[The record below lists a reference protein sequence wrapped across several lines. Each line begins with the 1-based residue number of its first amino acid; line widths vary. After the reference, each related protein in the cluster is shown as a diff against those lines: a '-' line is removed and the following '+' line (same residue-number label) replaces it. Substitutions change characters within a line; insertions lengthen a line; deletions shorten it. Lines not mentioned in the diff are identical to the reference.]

1 MKSAF
6 RFLTV
11 ALFAL
16 AFSAAAFAQWS
27 SDPSLNLALADN
39 DNGSDQVQP
48 KLVPLKNFGWYVSW
62 FDSNPFSSPPA
73 GYDVFY
79 QRLSKYGVE
88 QLRHDGQHVAKLS
101 NSSTEDYG
109 LDIDTQGNALL
120 AFLDTR
126 EGANQQVTAAKMSPS
141 GKALWGGLGVQL
153 TGDNNSNNTPKIVG
167 TSDGNVVVAWT
178 SDSNVV
184 LQKLNAAGQPQWGS
198 GVVFSESG
206 FNYFLS
212 DLHAAD
218 NGSVIVSWVREQG
231 FGSNAQLRANK
242 VASDGSLLWGSDN
255 VDIFDVGSLQFGN
268 FPYFLYDGNGG
279 AVFAWYTSIPTLQ
292 CFAQHI
298 LADGSEAFPHNG
310 AIASTNARNIRV
322 APSAA
327 YRASTQE
334 VFLFW
339 TEEDS
344 LQVLNGVYGQKFDS
358 TGTTQWGSTGL
369 EIVPLGSDS
378 QIFVTSISSGTGAL
392 TFWVDQPSF
401 GSGSIQAIKLD
412 GNGATVCSQFP
423 VSSVSADKSRLVA
436 ALSPSGITAL
446 AFEDDRI
453 GNNGIYIQNVNPD
466 CSLGRP

>member
-1 MKSAF
+1 MKTALRSAA
-6 RFLTV
+6 V
-11 ALFAL
+11 GLFAL
-16 AFSAAAFAQWS
+16 AFSAAAFGQWS
-27 SDPSLNLALADN
+27 SDPSVNLALAN
-39 DNGSDQVQP
+39 NPNGSDQVQP
-48 KLVPLKNFGWYVSW
+48 KLVPTKNYGWYVSW
-62 FDSNPFSSPPA
+62 FDSNPFSPPPV

-88 QLRHDGQHVAKLS
+88 QFRHDGQHVAKLS

-109 LDIDTQGNALL
+109 LDVDNQGNALL
-120 AFLDTR
+120 TFLDTR
-126 EGANQQVTAAKMSPS
+126 EGANQQITAAKMSPS

-153 TGDNNSNNTPKIVG
+153 TNDNNSNNSPKIAA
-167 TSDGNVVVAWT
+167 TSDGGIVVAWG
-178 SDSNVV
+178 SNSNVV

-206 FNYFLS
+206 YNYYLA

-242 VASDGSLLWGSDN
+242 VAADGSLLWGSSN

-279 AVFAWYTSIPTLQ
+279 AVFDWYTSSPTLQ

-310 AIASTNARNIRV
+310 SAVSTNTSNVRV
-322 APSAA
+322 SPSAA
-327 YRASTQE
+327 YRKDTQE
-334 VFLFW
+334 IFVFW

-344 LQVLNGVYGQKFDS
+344 LQTVNGVYGQKFDS
-358 TGTTQWGSTGL
+358 TGTAQWGATGL
-369 EIVPLGSDS
+369 VIVPLGSDS
-378 QIFVTSISSGTGAL
+378 QIFVTTVQSGTGAL
-392 TFWVDQPSF
+392 TFWVDQPSY
-401 GSGSIQAIKLD
+401 GSGTIQAIKLD
-412 GNGATVCSQFP
+412 GSGGTVCSQFA

-436 ALSPSGITAL
+436 GMSSNGITAL
-446 AFEDDRI
+446 AFEDDRL

-466 CSLGRP
+466 CSLGKP